1 MSTLIGTTIRSNPL
15 QIKNEQRSITIRT
28 DPTIQDISD
37 AIEYFKNW
45 NNSISSDE
53 SDSYKKHKSELNK
66 HLEVLIWSAEKQVD
80 KIMLSYTE

>member
-1 MSTLIGTTIRSNPL
+1 MEAKFISGKLKGVHMH
-15 QIKNEQRSITIRT
+15 IRT
-28 DPTIQDISD
+28 DPTIREISD

-45 NNSISSDE
+45 NNSISPDE
-53 SDSYKKHKSELNK
+53 SESYKKHKSELNK